1 MSYILCEITTKIPSL
16 GFPSDNE
23 TKEIFN
29 ALQNQPKTKFSL
41 TKCKSSHFYIFIT
54 IVHFSDTFKKNF
66 IICYTVN
73 NPRISLVSAFW

>member
-29 ALQNQPKTKFSL
+29 ALQNQPKTI
-41 TKCKSSHFYIFIT
+41 H
-54 IVHFSDTFKKNF
+54 
-66 IICYTVN
+66 
-73 NPRISLVSAFW
+73 

>member
-41 TKCKSSHFYIFIT
+41 TKCKSSHFYI
-54 IVHFSDTFKKNF
+54 SLRLYTFLTLFKIF
-66 IICYTVN
+66 
-73 NPRISLVSAFW
+73 L